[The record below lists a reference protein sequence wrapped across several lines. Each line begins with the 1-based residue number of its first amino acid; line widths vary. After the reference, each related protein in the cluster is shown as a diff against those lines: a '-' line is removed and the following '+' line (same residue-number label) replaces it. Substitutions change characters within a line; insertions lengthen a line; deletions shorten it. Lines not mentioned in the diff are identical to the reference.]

1 MHCQP
6 LHVGCVLFMTWH
18 MGQQVADELEEEAAG
33 CGEFLEAL
41 IYEHLAQVWCTSRS
55 SVLAA
60 N

>member
-1 MHCQP
+1 
-6 LHVGCVLFMTWH
+6 MTWH